1 MAQRDYKALLEKML
15 TGFLTEK
22 DPIKAMLEWLLTELK
37 RSESED
43 SWREFMRKLMRRR
56 VRRVQMFISD
66 AHKRIQAAVKKEWL
80 RASLQRCKPL
90 NRI

>member
-37 RSESED
+37 RSES
-43 SWREFMRKLMRRR
+43 
-56 VRRVQMFISD
+56 
-66 AHKRIQAAVKKEWL
+66 
-80 RASLQRCKPL
+80 
-90 NRI
+90 